1 LSFFSNDLRVV
12 HKIILEE
19 HNKVCPKGQ
28 EEMEVTSME
37 LFSLLLYSKYNL
49 TADLS
54 NVINAV
60 DSIEIDH
67 DDDDDDDAEDDF
79 QLF

>member
-1 LSFFSNDLRVV
+1 
-12 HKIILEE
+12 
-19 HNKVCPKGQ
+19 VCPKGQ
-28 EEMEVTSME
+28 EEMLVTSME

-60 DSIEIDH
+60 DSIEIDTMIMMMIKQKMIFNYFEEN
-67 DDDDDDDAEDDF
+67 D
-79 QLF
+79 